1 VKEVPYRRLLD
12 VCRSDGT
19 TDALA
24 DALVSVTFLT
34 LLRWAELESEEQEA
48 IALFED
54 REFQAQSSAKLWSSL
69 VNLRYSDH
77 SQHFQSI
84 KPHLQ
89 EKIASLVFET
99 PTSDFGDVLL
109 TAARAFDPAD
119 LSEEVLDASFAFV
132 KGLPFETSQDR
143 FQASQIF
150 DELINRA
157 LELTPYAGEF
167 VTPQPLADLMV
178 EIANPQPGERVY
190 DPCFGFGS
198 LLASAGARIIDEARL
213 LSTDAWME
221 IQNNTLH
228 GIEVARIPFLV
239 GLARMILRG
248 HSHPRVELADSLER
262 YHFDSQHR
270 FDLVLAAPPVGAKL
284 EKARAYNYPIK
295 ANSVENLFLQHIM
308 ASLRPEG
315 RAVVALPEGFLFRS
329 GADEQVRKRLLSDFT
344 IEGVISLPAG
354 SMLPYTRIKPNI
366 LVFRNSEP
374 SSYVW
379 FQEAQVLRG
388 TMDKKSLLFDPAAEA
403 RVFRGREESDQA
415 WTVTTQALIEHNFD
429 LSVKRRKANELD
441 ALIEELRHHDDSLQV
456 LQLGEIAEVLSG
468 IGYTKNDVTK
478 DKTVA
483 GVPLLRVTEL
493 GKNGELKPPSL
504 YLSRDALER
513 ARGRRLVQGDVLIS
527 TGGTIGKVGRV
538 REAFA
543 GGVPAHGIT
552 IVRFNDAQQRFEVLP
567 SYVLRLL
574 QSGPYQQWLAAHAQ
588 GTTVR
593 NLTARSLRSL
603 PIPVPRREIQE
614 TIATNVR
621 AGADSSE
628 ILKSIV
634 TGRASDEFLSFLLSD
649 RSINDLVTSG
659 FDEAQGVERFR
670 KLAATLR
677 PWRNKAAHEGLTG
690 EPALSTWLLFSS
702 RLVEDIAEALELPKG
717 ADRVA
722 MLGIAENKLQD
733 LDEIKAD
740 VENDSIRDRLWSI
753 AEAIRKTLT
762 RARESVLGQVK
773 VSASLQPA
781 IIDQGTATEIE
792 VRVVN
797 SGILPLRKFLV
808 ETEPDNSSKTVA
820 LLQPGEQLG
829 WSVQISHKP
838 AGTFPLRIKWNALR
852 LDSSSAN
859 GVIDLEYKVR
869 SDAGI
874 RPSKTE
880 LGGSPYVIATPIDS
894 VDRPDMFFGREDII
908 SRIQRALRTEGPSTV
923 LLLEGVRRSGKT
935 SILKRLLLREL
946 LPDWVP
952 IYCNFQSAEGSPLAA
967 GMEAK
972 SVFRLIAEELVKA
985 LNRGGYAVNVVGA
998 GLVQSN
1004 IGRFEFGANV
1014 LSKLRVA
1021 FNTESPFGELDLQ
1034 VEAALDAV
1042 GSKRILLMLDEFD
1055 KIQEGIDNGVTSPQ
1069 VPENIRSLFHKHNRL
1084 SGIITGTRRIKTLRE
1099 DYWSALFGIGLPI
1112 NVSELDVTA
1121 ARLLVTKPVEEQL
1134 VFSPQARDLVL
1145 DLCSRQPYLI
1155 QVLCTRVFD
1164 ESSITGVH
1172 TVAPDAVEVAAQKML
1187 EDNEHF
1193 QTLWDYIGTA
1203 RRRYITCLVNRLSEG
1218 PDRVTEELIIEH
1230 LESEGFIRGDLIDL
1244 DDDLNKLRELEVL
1257 AMRKHELG
1265 SSYYL
1270 RIPLFARWIS
1280 EHIDESIY
1288 RRRALSEG

>member
-1 VKEVPYRRLLD
+1 VKEVQFRSLLD
-12 VCRSDGT
+12 VCRSDGST
-19 TDALA
+19 EALA
-24 DALVSVTFLT
+24 DAVASVAFLT
-34 LLRWAELESEEQEA
+34 LLRWAASQSEEQEA
-48 IALFED
+48 IALFEE
-54 REFQAQSSAKLWSSL
+54 REFRPQPSARIWSSL
-69 VNLRYSDH
+69 VNLKSSDDSLH
-77 SQHFQSI
+77 LQRI

-89 EKIASLVFET
+89 EKKASLASESPIYDFE
-99 PTSDFGDVLL
+99 DVLF
-109 TAARAFDPAD
+109 TAAKAFDPGD
-119 LSEEVLDASFAFV
+119 VSEEVLDVSFAFV
-132 KGLPFETSQDR
+132 KALPFETSQDR
-143 FQASQIF
+143 LQASEIF
-150 DELINRA
+150 DELIDKA

-167 VTPQPLADLMV
+167 VTPQPIADLMV

-198 LLASAGARIIDEARL
+198 LLAGAGARIIDEAQL
-213 LSTDAWME
+213 LSTDVWME

-228 GIEVARIPFLV
+228 GIEVARIPFLI

-262 YHFDSQHR
+262 YHFDSRHR

-308 ASLRPEG
+308 ASLRPGG

-329 GADEQVRKRLLSDFT
+329 GADEQVRRRLLSEFE

-354 SMLPYTRIKPNI
+354 AMLPYTRIKPNV

-379 FQEAQVLRG
+379 FQEAQVIRG
-388 TMDKKSLLFDPAAEA
+388 TVNKKSLLFDPYAEA

-415 WTVTTQALIEHNFD
+415 WTVTTQALIENNFD
-429 LSVKRRKANELD
+429 LSVKRRKASELD

-478 DKTVA
+478 DQTVA
-483 GVPLLRVTEL
+483 SVPLLRVTEL

-504 YLSRDALER
+504 YLYRDALER
-513 ARGRRLVQGDVLIS
+513 ARARRLVQGDVLIS

-552 IVRFNDAQQRFEVLP
+552 TVRFNDAEPRVEVLP

-574 QSGPYQQWLAAHAQ
+574 QSGPYQQWLVAHAQ

-593 NLTARSLRSL
+593 NLTARALRSL
-603 PIPVPRREIQE
+603 PIPIPRREIQE
-614 TIATNVR
+614 AIATNVR

-649 RSINDLVTSG
+649 RCINDLITSG
-659 FDEAQGVERFR
+659 FDESQGVERFS

-677 PWRNKAAHEGLTG
+677 PWRNKAAHERLTG
-690 EPALSTWLLFSS
+690 EPALSAWLLYSS
-702 RLVEDIAEALELPKG
+702 KLVEDIAEAFELPKG

-722 MLGIAENKLQD
+722 MLGIAENKLED

-762 RARESVLGQVK
+762 RARESLLARVK
-773 VSASLQPA
+773 VSASFQPA
-781 IIDQGTATEIE
+781 IIDHGTAAEIE
-792 VRVVN
+792 VRVAN
-797 SGILPLRKFLV
+797 SGSLPLRRFLV
-808 ETEPDNSSKTVA
+808 ETEPDDSSKEVA
-820 LLQPGEQLG
+820 LFQPGEELT
-829 WSVQISHKP
+829 WSVQISPKP
-838 AGTFPLRIKWNALR
+838 IGTFPLRIKWNALR
-852 LDSSSAN
+852 LDSSSVN
-859 GVIDLEYKVR
+859 GVIELEYRVR
-869 SDAGI
+869 SDMGTLA
-874 RPSKTE
+874 SVTE

-908 SRIQRALRTEGPSTV
+908 NRIQRALRTEGPSTV

-935 SILKRLLLREL
+935 SILKRLLLPEL
-946 LPDWVP
+946 LPEWVP

-985 LNRGGYAVNVVGA
+985 LNRGGFAVNVVGA
-998 GLVQSN
+998 GLVPPTM
-1004 IGRFEFGANV
+1004 GRFEFGTNV
-1014 LSKLRVA
+1014 LSKLRGA
-1021 FNTESPFGELDLQ
+1021 FNTESPFGQLDLQ
-1034 VEAALDAV
+1034 VEAALEAV
-1042 GSKRILLMLDEFD
+1042 GSKRVLLMLDEFD

-1069 VPENIRSLFHKHNRL
+1069 VPENIRALFHKHNRL
-1084 SGIITGTRRIKTLRE
+1084 SGIITGTRRIKSLRE

-1112 NVSELDVTA
+1112 NVSELDNA
-1121 ARLLVTKPVEEQL
+1121 SARALVTKPVEEQL
-1134 VFSPQARDLVL
+1134 VFSQQARDLVL

-1155 QVLCTRVFD
+1155 QVLCTRIFD
-1164 ESSITGVH
+1164 ECSITGIR
-1172 TVAPDAVEVAAQKML
+1172 TVAPANVEAAAQKML

-1203 RRRYITCLVNRLSEG
+1203 RRRYMTCLVNRLSKE

-1230 LESEGFIRGDLIDL
+1230 LENEGFNRSDLIDL
-1244 DDDLNKLRELEVL
+1244 DDDLSQLRELEVL
-1257 AMRKHELG
+1257 AMQKHELG

-1270 RIPLFARWIS
+1270 RIPLFARWIT